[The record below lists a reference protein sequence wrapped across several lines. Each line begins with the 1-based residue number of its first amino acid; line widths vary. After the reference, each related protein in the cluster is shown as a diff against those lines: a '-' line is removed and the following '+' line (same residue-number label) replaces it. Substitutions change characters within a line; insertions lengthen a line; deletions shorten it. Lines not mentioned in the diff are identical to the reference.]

1 MAPPKPSCLA
11 VTRGPSATETM
22 SLLWYFFLF
31 LLRRHQELA
40 AVELKPLSG
49 RHAGAF
55 SRKTT
60 RNSTADCQWIIH
72 CWEGQER
79 GFKGLSR
86 THSGIRIL
94 LLSHLSKTAHLQT
107 LNVRPASYLHTMER
121 FLLVDAGPLPL
132 VLDTHA
138 SPTSHHCM
146 INVWSI
152 SWDKFSARQDQLHT
166 I

>member
-1 MAPPKPSCLA
+1 MTGRLPEERKGVSSGQKEKRIQNSQQQLKFTFTKFVGRNVEATDLMAPPKPSCLA

-60 RNSTADCQWIIH
+60 QLNSDADG
-72 CWEGQER
+72 ESVFNTNTKYER
-79 GFKGLSR
+79 
-86 THSGIRIL
+86 
-94 LLSHLSKTAHLQT
+94 
-107 LNVRPASYLHTMER
+107 LNTK
-121 FLLVDAGPLPL
+121 D
-132 VLDTHA
+132 
-138 SPTSHHCM
+138 
-146 INVWSI
+146 
-152 SWDKFSARQDQLHT
+152 
-166 I
+166 